1 MLAFRKLERKVRLQI
16 LQCSRPRPLATAVLL
31 YTILLDCL
39 CEFVFVTA
47 YDKLQ
52 RRQLLS

>member
-16 LQCSRPRPLATAVLL
+16 LATAVLL